1 MLWALLIIPI
11 VVALLLGYVISRSM
25 LGQEAATRSL
35 LTGTVLL
42 LVVFPLVFALN
53 FLPQP
58 WRDHAWLGLSLV
70 FSAIAWTYIVTW
82 PRRKRQAGY
91 LLWNLGRPTTHRSM
105 LVAGALFLISAILQT
120 AMFLNS
126 ANKKFSDSYTTP
138 EYYLSQAFLYW
149 SAAIYFFWAGLSRLE
164 LRENG
169 IFFKFGLIRWAEIAS
184 HQWEGDNG
192 DTLTVWLKQR
202 IPFFQT
208 RSWKIPLAHKAPI
221 DRIISQQLSS
231 GKATAKNE
239 WRSR

>member
-1 MLWALLIIPI
+1 MLWALLLIPI
-11 VVALLLGYVISRSM
+11 LVALLLGYIISKSM

-58 WRDHAWLGLSLV
+58 WRDHAWLGLSIV
-70 FSAIAWTYIVTW
+70 FSAIAWTYIITW

-105 LVAGALFLISAILQT
+105 LVAGALFLISAVLQT
-120 AMFLNS
+120 TMFINS
-126 ANKKFSDSYTTP
+126 AKNKFSDSYGTP

-149 SAAIYFFWAGLSRLE
+149 SASIYFFWAGLSQLQF
-164 LRENG
+164 RENG
-169 IFFKFGLIRWAEIAS
+169 IFFKFGLIRWEEIAS
-184 HQWEGDNG
+184 YKWEGYNG

-208 RSWKIPLAHKAPI
+208 RSWKIPLAHKPPV
-221 DRIISQQLSS
+221 DRILAQQFS
-231 GKATAKNE
+231 GRTARAKNE
-239 WRSR
+239 GYSH